1 MSVFNHYIL
10 FWGKNQTKSTCI
22 PRPRRAARL
31 LAAILA
37 LALAFAAG
45 GCSITELG
53 TLRAFARPYE
63 GEYRCEYADLGGRDL
78 LADYREVI
86 LSFEGDAFTLRAVP
100 KRGKAI
106 RVEGACR
113 CDASRGVLSLRAE
126 LFGKEY
132 RKDLILRGGKI
143 CFMQMFAG
151 KPLALRFVSTA
162 AQG

>member
-1 MSVFNHYIL
+1 M
-10 FWGKNQTKSTCI
+10 
-22 PRPRRAARL
+22 
-31 LAAILA
+31 
-37 LALAFAAG
+37 
-45 GCSITELG
+45 
-53 TLRAFARPYE
+53 
-63 GEYRCEYADLGGRDL
+63 
-78 LADYREVI
+78 
-86 LSFEGDAFTLRAVP
+86 P

-126 LFGKEY
+126 LFGREY

-143 CFMQMFAG
+143 CFMQTFAG